1 MIIGLDY
8 YKNTYN
14 VQSETI
20 IQPGL
25 ANMARAMRLLG
36 EPQKAYNSIHLAGTN
51 GKGSTLT
58 YIKEMAIEHGLTVGT
73 FMSPGIIDLHDQIQ
87 VNGEPITKDQLAKVF
102 EQFEQAGLSGVC
114 TDFELLTCAAFQ
126 HFRNVGVDVA
136 IIEAGMGGRYDSTNV
151 IQADIAVIPSIALEH
166 TNFLGDTLEQIAY
179 HKAGIVKKGSTVIV
193 GELADTVFTLFQQ
206 EAKSVNANILRFQT
220 DFYLKNESIILNNT
234 RFGPFTLSMLGAH
247 QMHNAALAVVAFVE
261 FANKTGLAVEEV
273 KIVESINRAQLPFR
287 FEQVLP
293 NVFLDGAHNPA
304 SIEKLVALLKEHFPN
319 NKICF
324 VLGML
329 ADKDVKQVLK
339 MLESISNDFYFMDIP
354 NPRAMKAETLYE
366 LCEGKNKAICTR
378 IQEVISQKRNLDEMI
393 VITGSLYLLSSI
405 RQQLLNLKKI

>member
-102 EQFEQAGLSGVC
+102 EQFEQAGISGVC

-126 HFRNVGVDVA
+126 HFRNVGVDVV

-193 GELADTVFTLFQQ
+193 GEVPDAVFTLFQQ

-220 DFYLKNESIILNNT
+220 DFHLKNESIILNNT
-234 RFGPFTLSMLGAH
+234 RFGPFALSMLGAH

-261 FANKTGLAVEEV
+261 FANKTGLAVEEA

-339 MLESISNDFYFMDIP
+339 MLESISDDFYFMDIP

-366 LCEGKNKAICTR
+366 LCEGKNKAICTH
-378 IQEVISQKRNLDEMI
+378 IQEVISQKLNLDEMI

-405 RQQLLNLKKI
+405 RQQLLNLN

>member
-193 GELADTVFTLFQQ
+193 GEVPDTVFTLFQQ

-220 DFYLKNESIILNNT
+220 DFHLKNESIILNNT

-261 FANKTGLAVEEV
+261 FANKTGLAVEEA

-293 NVFLDGAHNPA
+293 NIFLDGAHNPA

-339 MLESISNDFYFMDIP
+339 MLESISDDFYFMDIP

-366 LCEGKNKAICTR
+366 LCEGKNKAICTH
-378 IQEVISQKRNLDEMI
+378 IQEVISQKLNLDEMI

-405 RQQLLNLKKI
+405 RQQLLNLN

>member
-193 GELADTVFTLFQQ
+193 GEVPDTVFTLFQQ

-220 DFYLKNESIILNNT
+220 DFHLKNESIILNNT

-261 FANKTGLAVEEV
+261 FANKTGLAVEEA

-339 MLESISNDFYFMDIP
+339 TLESISDDFYFMDIP

-366 LCEGKNKAICTR
+366 LCEGKNKAICTH
-378 IQEVISQKRNLDEMI
+378 IQEVISQKLNLDEMI

-405 RQQLLNLKKI
+405 RQQLLNLN